1 MLTQRSWWLA
11 ALLAATA
18 VVGAAP
24 EPSEAADL
32 RVYYPR
38 GYEIAKGGGGIPA
51 SGQSFYVISYCAY
64 PPPGAVTTGGGYDF
78 DVPGAATAIESRP
91 VSDAHGNGWRVD
103 FLSNGGSGY
112 AWVYAI
118 CADPSIFAGL
128 RGPLSK
134 HQGRGSVRKKSVR

>member
-38 GYEIAKGGGGIPA
+38 GYEIAKGGGGYQQAA
-51 SGQSFYVISYCAY
+51 SLFTSFRIARTPHQAQSRRAVVMTLTFLA
-64 PPPGAVTTGGGYDF
+64 PPQQLNRARL
-78 DVPGAATAIESRP
+78 ATLMGMVGE
-91 VSDAHGNGWRVD
+91 
-103 FLSNGGSGY
+103 
-112 AWVYAI
+112 
-118 CADPSIFAGL
+118 
-128 RGPLSK
+128 
-134 HQGRGSVRKKSVR
+134 